1 ASPEAHI
8 WEHLLLLI
16 QCPFLALSATIG
28 NAAKLHAWLD
38 NAEQSKTDK
47 KRKVDLIVHHERYSE
62 LELSIMRV
70 AKPQPIEAN
79 LNDLGDSSSA
89 SSETIE
95 GDIIEPFMPYGVFMP
110 EKIRMFGIPDDQ
122 QLTARQVLQ
131 LYTTMAAVDEKTK
144 DEFEPCRYY
153 GYKMAEPLWLSRAA
167 LRKLEN
173 GLKQRLLLWLAE
185 DEEKMR
191 KVLNIL
197 AKPIDEQLQHRAVPF
212 NKEKLALDN
221 IVRLVDEMKEKNM
234 LPAMCFNDDRN
245 VCESLALRLCEE
257 LEARET
263 EFMNSA
269 EFKTKY
275 AIKDEDKYS
284 KIAKRKRDM
293 ADKKKG
299 EKNEEEDE
307 PQEVDDADPFA
318 VQRARLKQVLA
329 KFRLR
334 GRGGGDQDIYDKMIE
349 RMKKGSKGRE
359 STRTLLR
366 LFERGIGYHHGALN
380 NAEKGA
386 VEVLYRAGHLAIIF
400 TTSTLA
406 L

>member
-1 ASPEAHI
+1 
-8 WEHLLLLI
+8 
-16 QCPFLALSATIG
+16 
-28 NAAKLHAWLD
+28 
-38 NAEQSKTDK
+38 
-47 KRKVDLIVHHERYSE
+47 
-62 LELSIMRV
+62 
-70 AKPQPIEAN
+70 
-79 LNDLGDSSSA
+79 
-89 SSETIE
+89 
-95 GDIIEPFMPYGVFMP
+95 
-110 EKIRMFGIPDDQ
+110 
-122 QLTARQVLQ
+122 
-131 LYTTMAAVDEKTK
+131 
-144 DEFEPCRYY
+144 
-153 GYKMAEPLWLSRAA
+153 
-167 LRKLEN
+167 
-173 GLKQRLLLWLAE
+173 
-185 DEEKMR
+185 
-191 KVLNIL
+191 
-197 AKPIDEQLQHRAVPF
+197 
-212 NKEKLALDN
+212 
-221 IVRLVDEMKEKNM
+221 MKEKNM

-263 EFMNSA
+263 EFMNSN

-318 VQRARLKQVLA
+318 AQRARLKQVLA

-406 L
+406 LGVNMPCKTVLFGVDTPFLTPLLFRQMSGRAGRRGFDHSGTVCFMSVPT